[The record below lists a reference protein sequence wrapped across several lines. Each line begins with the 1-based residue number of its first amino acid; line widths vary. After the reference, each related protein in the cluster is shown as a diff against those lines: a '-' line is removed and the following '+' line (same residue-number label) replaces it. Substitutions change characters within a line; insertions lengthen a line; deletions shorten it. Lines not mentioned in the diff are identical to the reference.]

1 MAPIRRH
8 KHNVACF
15 LLAMQGFSN
24 ASHIRTFRALSAA
37 ATGGGGAAAAVV
49 VFSAITDTIAT
60 TTGAIVRFYRVIRVC
75 LYIMS
80 VAERGP
86 RGRPQRPGLEMT
98 MHKRNREDEL
108 R

>member
-1 MAPIRRH
+1 
-8 KHNVACF
+8 
-15 LLAMQGFSN
+15 
-24 ASHIRTFRALSAA
+24 
-37 ATGGGGAAAAVV
+37 
-49 VFSAITDTIAT
+49 
-60 TTGAIVRFYRVIRVC
+60 VRFYRVIRVC